1 MKCYVPSCQTDFH
14 HLPEGISKH
23 KFPTDEDRQLEWIII
38 SHWFS
43 IKETASIV
51 DPSSVPPDDWP
62 AEVSLIV
69 FSCGENRLTS
79 LHFLFHNLN
88 SIMAGAVVW
97 SSALLCIPA
106 DWTAGLMHRMAGVL
120 AGDQAGFCPGSNLR
134 VPQLVAVGLP
144 MGQGQVAL
152 HMNIIHHYPD
162 QHRVSQPVVVSLP
175 VGSRQVAPQQRQAI
189 NIYTQ
194 PAVFPSTCRLP
205 RPGQM
210 TTQMNPHSQPIQHRV
225 LQPAVVGQPAGPIQ
239 QVPQHYG
246 VVGQPAGPI
255 QRVPQHYGI
264 VGQPAGPTQ
273 QVPVGY
279 FLINGISAEA
289 KMDLVNTMLIALH
302 DAGVTIRALVFDG
315 TQANLSMA
323 HLLGCNLKIDFEKP
337 LVIKF
342 EHPCSEHSVHVLLD
356 VMHMLKLVRNTCYGR
371 KVIKTPRGEA
381 KWEFLEKL
389 NEFQIENG
397 AKLGNKLSNN
407 HIHFSNNKMKTI
419 YAIQTISNGCAHA
432 LEVLKVFK
440 DEFLSCD
447 ATIELLRIFTNL
459 FDIFNSMSPNPSR
472 GK

>member
-1 MKCYVPSCQTDFH
+1 MSVNGEP
-14 HLPEGISKH
+14 GITKESLDVLKA
-23 KFPTDEDRQLEWIII
+23 KSTERARQGKKLYGCLLMDEIGHRQQVRWNHTNKKLDG
-38 SHWFS
+38 
-43 IKETASIV
+43 K
-51 DPSSVPPDDWP
+51 
-62 AEVSLIV
+62 
-69 FSCGENRLTS
+69 
-79 LHFLFHNLN
+79 
-88 SIMAGAVVW
+88 
-97 SSALLCIPA
+97 
-106 DWTAGLMHRMAGVL
+106 
-120 AGDQAGFCPGSNLR
+120 
-134 VPQLVAVGLP
+134 VPQEHAKGSGVRPAKE
-144 MGQGQVAL
+144 AL
-152 HMNIIHHYPD
+152 FFM
-162 QHRVSQPVVVSLP
+162 VS
-175 VGSRQVAPQQRQAI
+175 
-189 NIYTQ
+189 
-194 PAVFPSTCRLP
+194 
-205 RPGQM
+205 
-210 TTQMNPHSQPIQHRV
+210 
-225 LQPAVVGQPAGPIQ
+225 
-239 QVPQHYG
+239 
-246 VVGQPAGPI
+246 
-255 QRVPQHYGI
+255 GI
-264 VGQPAGPTQ
+264 EEPFKI
-273 QVPVGY
+273 PVGY

-323 HLLGCNLKIDFEKP
+323 HLLGCNLKIDPEKP
-337 LVIKF
+337 LVTKF
-342 EHPCSEHSVHVLLD
+342 EHPCSDHSVHVLLD
-356 VMHMLKLVRNTCYGR
+356 VMHMLKLVRNTLHSR